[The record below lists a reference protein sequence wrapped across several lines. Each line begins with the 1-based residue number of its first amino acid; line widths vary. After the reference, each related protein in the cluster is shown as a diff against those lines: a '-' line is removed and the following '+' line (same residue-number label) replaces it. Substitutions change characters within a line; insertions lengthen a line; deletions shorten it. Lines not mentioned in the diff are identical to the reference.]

1 MVLDGIT
8 LSPLAEE
15 LRAVDSGLISP
26 YYLDYA
32 AFDSSS
38 RQSAQIL
45 NLSMERGLERVY
57 FPEPAE
63 SLFNLET
70 PG

>member
-1 MVLDGIT
+1 MVLYGIT
-8 LSPLAEE
+8 LFSLAEE
-15 LRAVDSGLISP
+15 LRAVDSGLLSP
-26 YYLDYA
+26 HYLDYA
-32 AFDSSS
+32 AFDGSSQ
-38 RQSAQIL
+38 QSANIL
-45 NLSMERGLERVY
+45 NLSMERGPERVY